1 MKWPTYILFYGY
13 VLLLIAAGAW
23 GAFFGAKL
31 DHQLLFGLDVETLD
45 PKTAAS
51 LVSQYRFLRAIEL
64 GFGMASLLFR
74 KEIFSDIR
82 FNRIFLAIMLSG
94 VIARI
99 VSLILEGYPNS
110 IFYFFLVSE
119 ILGVIFIFIYSRTTL
134 GKPS

>member
-31 DHQLLFGLDVETLD
+31 DHQILFGLDVETLN
-45 PKTAAS
+45 PQTAAS

-64 GFGMASLLFR
+64 GFGMSSLLFR

-82 FNRIFLAIMLSG
+82 FNRLFLAIMLSG

-99 VSLILEGYPNS
+99 ISLILEGHPNS
-110 IFYFFLVSE
+110 IFYFFLISE
-119 ILGVIFIFIYSRTTL
+119 ILGVIFIFIYSRKTL
-134 GKPS
+134 RKPS